1 MFINP
6 KNLVKHTFPSVNLT
20 NFRAGSKIHCNNL
33 SVEFEV
39 DNIHYVMRMIHIA
52 SSNMFRNLVH
62 SNIQEWLSQFLQ
74 LQEAFDFQDNPL
86 QKHLLIGSK
95 NFEDNFLVY
104 QMVDNMQYEKLL
116 EGCALSNIGHA
127 LEPRLVQ
134 LNKYETDPNFIQLNQ
149 NLTSDCCLLI

>member
-1 MFINP
+1 MDST
-6 KNLVKHTFPSVNLT
+6 H
-20 NFRAGSKIHCNNL
+20 
-33 SVEFEV
+33 
-39 DNIHYVMRMIHIA
+39 VMRMINIA

-104 QMVDNMQYEKLL
+104 QMVYNMQYEKLL
-116 EGCALSNIGHA
+116 EGCALSNIVYA
-127 LEPRLVQ
+127 LEPRLVIKMKETAIHVLVLIQ
-134 LNKYETDPNFIQLNQ
+134 KYSRTWR
-149 NLTSDCCLLI
+149 